1 MKMSPFSCEEVAQA
15 VGGRL
20 RSPAKK
26 QVLTGVSTDSRNLGR
41 QDLFVAL
48 RGPLHDAHRFIRPEM
63 QPLPGGVV
71 VEEGRIPPSMSLP
84 MIEVEDTRRALGDLA
99 QWYRS
104 LFQIPIIGITG
115 SNGKTSTKAFL
126 HAALSHH
133 GVTESSPA
141 SFNNDIGVPLT
152 LCRLNSKC
160 EYLVVE
166 IGTNHPGEIAH
177 LSHMAR
183 PTHGIVTS
191 IGGSHLG
198 HFGSLD
204 AIEREKGA
212 LAESLSESGWLFLN
226 GDCPKTSR
234 LGARTKARVVSV
246 GTHPGM
252 TFQIDA
258 ISVDAKGTSFAVHA
272 AGFDVSEQVRLPVP
286 GRHQAINAGLA
297 FAAGVCLGADPKVLC
312 RGLEE
317 ASLPGMRMAHTTVGS
332 LSIWND
338 AYNANEDSSIA
349 AMETFEQVSES
360 HRRKVCVLG
369 ELMELGDHAEG
380 VYQRL
385 GIEAV
390 KRSFDCCVAI
400 GQGTY
405 PWFETIHESS
415 SQIETHFFESTSQA
429 VSDFSQWVR
438 PDDQWLMK
446 ASRGAHLEELL
457 PALKSHSTVTDQETQ
472 PRLPLSS

>member
-1 MKMSPFSCEEVAQA
+1 M
-15 VGGRL
+15 
-20 RSPAKK
+20 
-26 QVLTGVSTDSRNLGR
+26 VSVS
-41 QDLFVAL
+41 
-48 RGPLHDAHRFIRPEM
+48 
-63 QPLPGGVV
+63 
-71 VEEGRIPPSMSLP
+71 
-84 MIEVEDTRRALGDLA
+84 
-99 QWYRS
+99 
-104 LFQIPIIGITG
+104 FQIPIIGITG

-246 GTHPGM
+246 RHAPGNDLSNRCYFSGCQGNFLCR
-252 TFQIDA
+252 T
-258 ISVDAKGTSFAVHA
+258 HA
-272 AGFDVSEQVRLPVP
+272 AGFGVSEQVRLPVP

-297 FAAGVCLGADPKVLC
+297 FAAVCLGADPKMLS

-385 GIEAV
+385 GMEAV
-390 KRSFDCCVAI
+390 KRLFDCCVAI

-415 SQIETHFFESTSQA
+415 SQMIIQA
-429 VSDFSQWVR
+429 VSESN
-438 PDDQWLMK
+438 
-446 ASRGAHLEELL
+446 G
-457 PALKSHSTVTDQETQ
+457 
-472 PRLPLSS
+472 

>member
-20 RSPAKK
+20 RSPAKN

-63 QPLPGGVV
+63 QPLPGGAL
-71 VEEGRIPPSMSLP
+71 VEEGRIPPSMSFP
-84 MIEVEDTRRALGDLA
+84 MILVEDTRRALGNLA

-126 HAALSHH
+126 NAALSHH

-152 LCRLNSKC
+152 LCRLHSKC

-177 LSHMAR
+177 LSQMAR
-183 PTHGIVTS
+183 PTLGMVTS

-212 LAESLSESGWLFLN
+212 LAESLSQSGWFFLN
-226 GDCPKTSR
+226 GDCPRTSR
-234 LGARTKARVVSV
+234 LAARTKAQVVSV
-246 GTHPGM
+246 GTHSGM
-252 TFQIDA
+252 TFKIDS
-258 ISVDAKGTSFAVHA
+258 ISVDAKGTSFGIHA
-272 AGFDVSEQVRLPVP
+272 ADFDVSEKVRLPVP

-312 RGLEE
+312 RGLEG
-317 ASLPGMRMAHTTVGS
+317 ASLPGMRMAHTKVGS

-338 AYNANEDSSIA
+338 AYNANEDSGIA
-349 AMETFEQVSES
+349 AMETFEQVSQL
-360 HRRKVCVLG
+360 HGRKVCVLG
-369 ELMELGDHAEG
+369 ELMELGDHAKG

-385 GIEAV
+385 GMEAV

-405 PWFETIHESS
+405 PWLETIHERS
-415 SQIETHFFESTSQA
+415 SQIDTHFFESTSQA

-438 PDDQWLMK
+438 QDDQWLMK
-446 ASRGAHLEELL
+446 ASRGAHLEDLL
-457 PALKSHSTVTDQETQ
+457 PALENHQSVTGQETK
-472 PRLPLSS
+472 PTLPLSS